1 MNVIRPSFYPHA
13 LAELAASLQ
22 RLAAKAAAG
31 LQQLAGLD
39 PQSSSV
45 LTTGVGRYGKLML
58 VSRGQ
63 GFASCE
69 IVSLRSQHTCFAV
82 PETIRRGTDIVP
94 PSNHLLVCR
103 TCSAPPRASGRTWGR
118 WWSSSASA
126 RRQRWAGACGLYC
139 MPSVAV
145 GWGMACAGQFH
156 CTLKALQTRKRNS
169 ATSGCMPS

>member
-63 GFASCE
+63 GVASYESGVKKNTRAC
-69 IVSLRSQHTCFAV
+69 SQCQHTCFAL
-82 PETIRRGTDIVP
+82 PETVRRGTDIVP

-126 RRQRWAGACGLYC
+126 RRQRWAGACGL
-139 MPSVAV
+139 
-145 GWGMACAGQFH
+145 
-156 CTLKALQTRKRNS
+156 
-169 ATSGCMPS
+169 

>member
-13 LAELAASLQ
+13 LAELAASLH

-63 GFASCE
+63 GFARFCK
-69 IVSLRSQHTCFAV
+69 LRNRQLAV
-82 PETIRRGTDIVP
+82 AA
-94 PSNHLLVCR
+94 HLLC
-103 TCSAPPRASGRTWGR
+103 CPRNHSPG
-118 WWSSSASA
+118 
-126 RRQRWAGACGLYC
+126 
-139 MPSVAV
+139 
-145 GWGMACAGQFH
+145 H
-156 CTLKALQTRKRNS
+156 
-169 ATSGCMPS
+169 